1 MIRRPPRS
9 TRTDTLFPYTTLFRS
24 ATPIVLLADARA
36 VAVEVERPAMERA
49 DERGALAHRLL
60 GPRRRI
66 DQLAAAMRADVVE
79 RLVGIRPGA
88 HDDDRIVAE
97 VVGQIAADLRQIPD
111 TADLQPDL
119 APEKIGRESGRK
131 TG

>member
-9 TRTDTLFPYTTLFRS
+9 TRTDPLFPYTTLFRS
-24 ATPIVLLADARA
+24 VGIGQRATPIVLLADARA

-79 RLVGIRPGA
+79 RLVGIRPGS
-88 HDDDRIVAE
+88 HDDDRIVE
-97 VVGQIAADLRQIPD
+97 DVVGQIAADLRQILDPSS
-111 TADLQPDL
+111 LEGQP
-119 APEKIGRESGRK
+119 PGRERA
-131 TG
+131 

>member
-1 MIRRPPRS
+1 
-9 TRTDTLFPYTTLFRS
+9 
-24 ATPIVLLADARA
+24 
-36 VAVEVERPAMERA
+36 MERA

-88 HDDDRIVAE
+88 HDDDRIVE
-97 VVGQIAADLRQIPD
+97 DVVGQIAADLRQILD
-111 TADLQPDL
+111 TADLQPAL
-119 APEKIGRESGRK
+119 APELVALGTQVGFRPEEHTSELQSLMRSSYAVFCLKTKIH
-131 TG
+131 T

>member
-9 TRTDTLFPYTTLFRS
+9 TRTDPLFPYTTLFRS
-24 ATPIVLLADARA
+24 VGIGQRATPIVLLADARA

-88 HDDDRIVAE
+88 HDDEDRKSTS
-97 VVGQIAADLRQIPD
+97 LNSSP
-111 TADLQPDL
+111 
-119 APEKIGRESGRK
+119 
-131 TG
+131 